1 MDVIITILGQ
11 QLMVS
16 DRGDHGERVEISMNR
31 RGSEPIPCD
40 GTMITTDGIS
50 HRRVE
55 VSQPAQVAEM
65 AETAETVSRFVGG
78 R

>member
-1 MDVIITILGQ
+1 MDVIITIPGQ

-16 DRGDHGERVEISMNR
+16 DRGDHGERVEISRSR
-31 RGSEPIPCD
+31 RGSETIRRD
-40 GTMITTDGIS
+40 GTMIAAGGIS

-55 VSQPAQVAEM
+55 VSQPAQVAGM
-65 AETAETVSRFVGG
+65 AETVSRFVGG